1 MTVVVYVL
9 IALVALLTV
18 LIGYI
23 VVKDE
28 IKEKKEEREGK
39 AKGKPE
45 EAAPGPAPQE
55 PMEEEG
61 PADAPEA
68 KEPEAVAVPAEKP
81 AEGKGPE
88 GKGESEPAPQSD
100 VSFDLRKETLEE
112 KYLALPSPIRA
123 YYDDIV
129 KTANGVEGARRF
141 KNESYEEYKLG
152 KSRLVRL
159 KIRRGTLIAELI
171 IPNLSF
177 KTYQTGGASLKQ
189 APSSV
194 KVVDDASL
202 SAVKEGIAYTLK
214 SIEDEKAYKKQL
226 ARERRRKAK
235 EDKQKEA

>member
-1 MTVVVYVL
+1 MTVIVYIL
-9 IALVALLTV
+9 IALVALLTA

-28 IKEKKEEREGK
+28 VKEKKEEREGK
-39 AKGKPE
+39 AKEKSE
-45 EAAPGPAPQE
+45 EAAPQEPAEEEAPAP
-55 PMEEEG
+55 
-61 PADAPEA
+61 APEA
-68 KEPEAVAVPAEKP
+68 KAPEIVTIPTEKP
-81 AEGKGPE
+81 TEEKEPE
-88 GKGESEPAPQSD
+88 GKEESEQAPQSD

-159 KIRRGTLIAELI
+159 KIRRGALIAELI

-189 APSSV
+189 APTSV
-194 KVVDDASL
+194 KVVDEASL
-202 SAVKEGIAYTLK
+202 GAVKEGIAYTLK

>member
-28 IKEKKEEREGK
+28 VKEKKEEREGK

-45 EAAPGPAPQE
+45 EAAPEPVLQE
-55 PMEEEG
+55 PAEEEG
-61 PADAPEA
+61 PAPEA
-68 KEPEAVAVPAEKP
+68 KAPEAVAVPTEKP
-81 AEGKGPE
+81 AEEKGPE
-88 GKGESEPAPQSD
+88 GKEESDPAPQSD

-112 KYLALPSPIRA
+112 KYLALASPIKA

-129 KTANGVEGARRF
+129 KTANNVEGARRF

-159 KIRRGTLIAELI
+159 KIRRGALIAELI

-189 APSSV
+189 APTSV
-194 KVVDDASL
+194 KVIDDASL

>member
-1 MTVVVYVL
+1 MTVIVYIL
-9 IALVALLTV
+9 IALVALLTA

-28 IKEKKEEREGK
+28 VKEKKEERERK
-39 AKGKPE
+39 AKGKSE
-45 EAAPGPAPQE
+45 EAIPGPAPQE
-55 PMEEEG
+55 LAEEEG
-61 PADAPEA
+61 PAPKVKAPEA
-68 KEPEAVAVPAEKP
+68 VVIPTEKP
-81 AEGKGPE
+81 AEEKEPE
-88 GKGESEPAPQSD
+88 GKEESEQAPQSD

-159 KIRRGTLIAELI
+159 KIRRGALIAELI

-189 APSSV
+189 APTSV
-194 KVVDDASL
+194 KVVDEASL
-202 SAVKEGIAYTLK
+202 GAVKEGIAYTLK

>member
-1 MTVVVYVL
+1 MTVIVYIL
-9 IALVALLTV
+9 IALVALLTA

-28 IKEKKEEREGK
+28 VKEKKEEREGK
-39 AKGKPE
+39 AKEKSE
-45 EAAPGPAPQE
+45 EAAPQEPAEEEAPAP
-55 PMEEEG
+55 
-61 PADAPEA
+61 APEA
-68 KEPEAVAVPAEKP
+68 KAPEIVTIPTEKP
-81 AEGKGPE
+81 TEEKEPE
-88 GKGESEPAPQSD
+88 GKEESEQAPQSD

-159 KIRRGTLIAELI
+159 KIRRGALIAELI

-177 KTYQTGGASLKQ
+177 KTYQTGGPASSRPPRASK
-189 APSSV
+189 SS
-194 KVVDDASL
+194 
-202 SAVKEGIAYTLK
+202 T
-214 SIEDEKAYKKQL
+214 
-226 ARERRRKAK
+226 RPH
-235 EDKQKEA
+235 